1 MRSGITRGMLC
12 RMPDLDVNEM
22 AKVSRIFE
30 VLDASGRRRLLDLA
44 GRRLAAEGEV
54 ICREGDAGGEFF
66 VIAAGEVKVSCDSL
80 DGEKEVARLTH
91 GAFFGEMAALNGDRR
106 SATCT
111 AVVSTELIVFPY
123 AAAEQVLSEYPGA
136 REVLVKAS
144 VLRSEGMLKK
154 MME

>member
-1 MRSGITRGMLC
+1 
-12 RMPDLDVNEM
+12 MPDLDVNEM

-30 VLDASGRRRLLDLA
+30 VLDASGRRRLLDLS
-44 GRRLAAEGEV
+44 GKRHAAEGEV
-54 ICREGDAGGEFF
+54 ICREGDPGGEFF
-66 VIAAGEVKVSCDSL
+66 VIASGEVRVSCESL
-80 DGEKEVARLTH
+80 DGDKEVARLTH
-91 GAFFGEMAALNGDRR
+91 GAFFGEMAALNGDHR

-111 AVVSTELIVFPY
+111 AVGPTELIVFPY

-144 VLRSEGMLKK
+144 VLRSERMLEK